1 MNRIRILLFIF
12 LLPGITLAQ
21 DKLSLEQ
28 CRKLAL
34 QHNQKVLMAR
44 ESRLAATSLRKAAF
58 TQFFPDFSFTGDYT
72 HMNKELNIF
81 SQNGFLPVI
90 PYTAISGGSL
100 DASKLTANDIVINP
114 VTHLPVLD
122 ANGNPVFQHYAY
134 LPKSAGLIDLR
145 NIYMFNVGVMQ
156 PVFTGGK
163 ILNIYKTAK
172 YTENIAMENET
183 LESTELISK
192 VDENYY
198 RVISLKEKVQ
208 LAEKYKALV
217 SKLIIDLENYRQE
230 GIIISNDLLKAK
242 VRENEAD
249 LDLLKANNGLTLSQ
263 MALCQSIG
271 LSLDAQPELVDTALA
286 APVILES
293 KDFVQTGLSQRS
305 ELAILKNNVNIAQS
319 QVNIMFSRF
328 LPDIG
333 VTGNFLVTNPDMY
346 QGFTKD
352 FNNDWNVSV
361 VCHIPLF
368 HWGERFHTLSAARHQ
383 KANSELKLEE
393 TKEMITLQIRQAM
406 NQYNESL
413 AKVHLTTRSLQQAE
427 ENLKVTNDNFSEG
440 TMKATDVLE
449 AQLLWQKAES
459 ENIDARIEALQ
470 NKTNLMKVTGDLS
483 RDIH

>member
-12 LLPGITLAQ
+12 LLPGFTFAQ

-34 QHNQKVLMAR
+34 QHNQKVQIAR
-44 ESRLAATSLRKAAF
+44 ESKSAATSLRKAAF

-72 HMNKELNIF
+72 HMAKKLNIF
-81 SQNGFLPVI
+81 SQDGFLPVI

-100 DASKLTANDIVINP
+100 DISKLTANDIVINP
-114 VTHLPVLD
+114 ITHMPVLD

-134 LPKSAGLIDLR
+134 LPKSAGVIDLT
-145 NIYMFNVGVMQ
+145 NIYLFNVGVTQ

-163 ILNIYKTAK
+163 ILNLYKTAK
-172 YTENIAMENET
+172 YTENIAKANET

-198 RVISLKEKVQ
+198 RVISLKEKVR
-208 LAEKYKALV
+208 LAEQYKALV
-217 SKLIIDLENYRQE
+217 SKLIIDLQNYQQE
-230 GIIISNDLLKAK
+230 GIIISNDLLKAR

-249 LDLLKANNGLTLSQ
+249 LALLKAQNGLTLSQ

-271 LSLDAQPELVDTALA
+271 LSLDSKPELTDTALEI
-286 APVILES
+286 PLILET
-293 KDFVQTGLSQRS
+293 KDFVQAGLSQRS
-305 ELAILKNNVNIAQS
+305 ELSILQNNVNIAKAN
-319 QVNIMFSRF
+319 VNIMYSRF
-328 LPDIG
+328 LPDVG
-333 VTGNFLVTNPDMY
+333 VTGNFLIANPDMY
-346 QGFTKD
+346 HGFTQD
-352 FNNDWNVSV
+352 FNNDWNVSL

-383 KANSELKLEE
+383 KTSSELKLQE
-393 TKEMITLQIRQAM
+393 TKEMITLQVRQAI

-413 AKVHLTTRSLQQAE
+413 SKIQLTNRSLQQAE
-427 ENLKVTNDNFSEG
+427 ENLKVTNDNFAEG
-440 TMKATDVLE
+440 TLKATDVLE
-449 AQLLWQKAES
+449 AQLLWQKAVS

-470 NKTNLMKVTGDLS
+470 NKTNLKKVTGDLS
-483 RDIH
+483 RDIQ